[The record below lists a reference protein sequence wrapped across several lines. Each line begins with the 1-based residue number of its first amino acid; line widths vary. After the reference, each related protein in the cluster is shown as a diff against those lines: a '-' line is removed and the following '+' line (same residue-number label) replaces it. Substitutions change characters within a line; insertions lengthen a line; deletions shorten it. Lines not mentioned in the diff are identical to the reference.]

1 MQVLYNSLSN
11 LHPYCRARICVS
23 IEILIGNVG
32 TGCLVSSGNL
42 LPYITANWLLL
53 HMVPQH
59 SCWWDQGSDQSGS
72 LCQAARAP
80 GPWQGSLPAVQ
91 PPMCTSR
98 GRQPRAAGGDASLAN
113 PTRFRGPDVATEV
126 HRGMASISVMVPDV
140 QKIIIFPMM
149 SDS

>member
-1 MQVLYNSLSN
+1 MKIYMQVLYNSLSN

-91 PPMCTSR
+91 PPCAPPAADSHVPLVEMLPLQIPRGSGGQTWQQRCTEEWHPS
-98 GRQPRAAGGDASLAN
+98 QWWY
-113 PTRFRGPDVATEV
+113 
-126 HRGMASISVMVPDV
+126 
-140 QKIIIFPMM
+140 QM
-149 SDS
+149 SKK